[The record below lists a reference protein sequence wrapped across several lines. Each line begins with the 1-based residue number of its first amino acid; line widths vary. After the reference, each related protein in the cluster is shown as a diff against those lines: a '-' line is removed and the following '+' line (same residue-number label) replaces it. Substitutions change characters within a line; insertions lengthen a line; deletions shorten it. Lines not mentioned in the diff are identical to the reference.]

1 MSTQSHL
8 KPISKTA
15 LLGLALGVAVII
27 TAMMSGVGYRLG
39 WWRHPEA
46 FSIFEWATYAAVI
59 ALLVSVAGALKT
71 RLRAQQRGMLPGIT
85 GIILSLPVIAATL
98 LFEYSATAY
107 PQINDITTDIQDPPS
122 FWDVPNPIEYPGQT
136 VANLQI
142 AAYPDLKP
150 LKLSLSTEQAFVKAL
165 KVVTN
170 KGWEVITSDP
180 DEGRIEAVDTSLL
193 FGFKDDVVIRI
204 TSSEDGAIVDVRSRS
219 RIGRIDRG
227 ANAKRICSYLKEL
240 KQSTATL

>member
-1 MSTQSHL
+1 MSIQDCS

-46 FSIFEWATYAAVI
+46 FAIFEWASYAAVI
-59 ALLVSVAGALKT
+59 TLLVSVAGIFKT
-71 RLRAQQRGMLPGIT
+71 RPHAQQRGMLSGIT
-85 GIILSLPVIAATL
+85 GIILSLPVITATL

-107 PQINDITTDIQDPPS
+107 PQINDVTTDTQDPPS

-136 VANLQI
+136 VADLQL

-150 LKLSLSTEQAFVKAL
+150 LQISISAEQAFVKAL
-165 KVVTN
+165 EVATD
-170 KGWEVITSDP
+170 KGWEVISSDA

-193 FGFKDDVVIRI
+193 FGFKDEVVIRI
-204 TSSEDGAIVDVRSRS
+204 TSSDDGAIVDIRSRS

-227 ANAKRICSYLKEL
+227 ANAKRIRDYLSTL
-240 KQSTATL
+240 KKKVATP

>member
-1 MSTQSHL
+1 MSIQNSP

-27 TAMMSGVGYRLG
+27 TALMSGVGYRLG

-46 FSIFEWATYAAVI
+46 FSIFEWASYVAII
-59 ALLVSVAGALKT
+59 ALLVSVAGAFKT
-71 RLRAQQRGMLPGIT
+71 RSHAQQCGMLLSTT
-85 GIILSLPVIAATL
+85 GIILSLPVIVATM

-122 FWDVPNPIEYPGQT
+122 FWDVPNPIEHPGQT
-136 VANLQI
+136 VADLQL

-150 LKLSLSTEQAFVKAL
+150 LQLSISPEQAFVNAL
-165 KVVTN
+165 EVATN
-170 KGWEVITSDP
+170 KGWEVISNDP

-193 FGFKDDVVIRI
+193 FGFEDEVVIRI
-204 TSSEDGAIVDVRSRS
+204 TSSDDGAIVDVRSRS

-227 ANAKRICSYLKEL
+227 ANAKRIRDYLKTL
-240 KQSTATL
+240 KKKVTTL